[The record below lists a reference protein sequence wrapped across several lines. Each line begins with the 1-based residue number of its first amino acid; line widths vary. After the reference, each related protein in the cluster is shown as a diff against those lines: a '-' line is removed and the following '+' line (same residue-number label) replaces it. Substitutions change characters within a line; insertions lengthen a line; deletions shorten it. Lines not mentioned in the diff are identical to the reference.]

1 MDGKAEVAQTV
12 MLNAAGAS
20 RVQIAEGAIG
30 ACTTG
35 VVI

>member
-12 MLNAAGAS
+12 MLNAAGVNH
-20 RVQIAEGAIG
+20 VQIAEGAIG

-35 VVI
+35 AVI